1 MAQVAKV
8 SSVTTYCNIQAQ
20 RGSQSR
26 FLAKQR
32 QEPHPLVP
40 TAPQGLEVSRLGK
53 DG

>member
-1 MAQVAKV
+1 M
-8 SSVTTYCNIQAQ
+8 TTYCNLQAQ

-26 FLAKQR
+26 VPAEQR

>member
-1 MAQVAKV
+1 M
-8 SSVTTYCNIQAQ
+8 TTYCNLPAQ

-26 FLAKQR
+26 VPAEQR
-32 QEPHPLVP
+32 QEPHSLVP